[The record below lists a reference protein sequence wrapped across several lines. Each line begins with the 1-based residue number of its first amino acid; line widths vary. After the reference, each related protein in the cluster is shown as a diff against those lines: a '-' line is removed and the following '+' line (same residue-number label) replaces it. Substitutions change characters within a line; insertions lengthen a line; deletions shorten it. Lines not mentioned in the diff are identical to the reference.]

1 MGRAHKLAI
10 GALGAALAVSC
21 SRRPK
26 RSPLDA
32 AQVGVIV
39 WDLGVEAPPPLPS
52 EDVTL
57 PEPHTELTDAA
68 PPRRVSRRVTTAW
81 RRLPRFDLRDAR
93 VLGRWEDPPD
103 FDEDGIPDPLVAAQ
117 VEASEVRC
125 TAQDAQHPC
134 PTSAGPRAL
143 TVAFVLA
150 LSGESLAS
158 GAGVT
163 GDAAAAAFGRVLG
176 ARNLPVEAG
185 TRLRGFEFS
194 EFAVALAVRTTLE
207 IDAGLRGSDTLDVVD
222 LFAGDGYGTRIGALT
237 HHCARREPAAPV
249 RAGSLAV
256 SAPVWAPVVWRAA
269 SAHPFSG
276 CATDT
281 AAYDRALGE
290 TLLGG
295 VRVRVIE
302 TTPAGAH
309 HHVRIVAEGSNAR
322 VVGAHDHSDAA
333 VGGPLTSASLSA
345 LDMARGCAH
354 DRLRFVRD
362 GRSCVMVIPRDDA
375 PLPGCAEMASPLDP
389 APPRPVALVGPPGLV
404 DGGADAT
411 RLVFSR
417 AGSLYTVDV
426 PMLCKR
432 GNRHR
437 AAAPWRGTLPAGA
450 AASTDGERVLI
461 PHGDDLWLAGNERTI
476 PYLLN
481 PPGGVLPRTDIRAA
495 VFLDRDTVAAVF
507 GASLI
512 RFSIEAPRR
521 PTDVVSEVEL
531 DRDAV
536 RQGIASIPE

>member
-1 MGRAHKLAI
+1 MGLARELAT
-10 GALGAALAVSC
+10 GMVCAALVVSC
-21 SRRPK
+21 SRRP
-26 RSPLDA
+26 RRALLDA
-32 AQVGVIV
+32 AQVGVAV
-39 WDLGVEAPPPLPS
+39 WDLGVETPPVVP

-57 PEPHTELTDAA
+57 VEPRVEPTDAA

-81 RRLPRFDLRDAR
+81 RKLPRFDLRGAH

-117 VEASEVRC
+117 VEASGVRC
-125 TAQDAQHPC
+125 AAPDARHPC
-134 PTSAGPRAL
+134 PTPAGPRAL
-143 TVAFVLA
+143 TVAFVLT
-150 LSGESLAS
+150 LSGESLAPDA
-158 GAGVT
+158 GAAS
-163 GDAAAAAFGRVLG
+163 DAATATFGRVLG
-176 ARNLPVEAG
+176 ARNLPIEVG
-185 TRLRGFEFS
+185 TRVRGFEFS

-222 LFAGDGYGTRIGALT
+222 LFAGDGYDTHIGALT
-237 HHCARREPAAPV
+237 HHCARRDTGLPV

-256 SAPVWAPVVWRAA
+256 NAPAWTPVVWRAA

-281 AAYDRALGE
+281 ATYDRSLGE
-290 TLLGG
+290 TLRGG

-309 HHVRIVAEGSNAR
+309 HRARIVTEGLNAR
-322 VVGAHDHSDAA
+322 VVGAHDRGDAA
-333 VGGPLTSASLSA
+333 RGGPLVSGPLSIT
-345 LDMARGCAH
+345 DMARGCTY

-362 GRSCVMVIPRDDA
+362 GRPCVMVIPRDDA

-389 APPRPVALVGPPGLV
+389 APPRPVALVEASAPV
-404 DGGADAT
+404 DGGTDAT

-417 AGSLYTVDV
+417 AGALYSVEV
-426 PMLCKR
+426 PFLCKR

-437 AAAPWRGTLPAGA
+437 AATPWRGTLPAGA
-450 AASTDGERVLI
+450 EASTDGERVLI
-461 PHGDDLWLAGNERTI
+461 PHGDDLWLAGDERAI

-495 VFLDRDTVAAVF
+495 AFLDRDTVAAVF
-507 GASLI
+507 GTLLI
-512 RFSIEAPRR
+512 RFSIEVPDH
-521 PTDVVSEVEL
+521 PTEVVSETEL
-531 DRDAV
+531 DRDTM